1 MEAPEL
7 ADALRACLPDLARE
21 TVEAIGREVPGYARS
36 LDGPWGRT
44 LRDGVEGALARF
56 LDELEGG
63 RAREPS
69 AEGLY
74 AGLGRGEL
82 RAGRSLDAL
91 LSAYRLG
98 ARLAWERFCAV
109 GTAAGHDPARMYA
122 LAGAIFTYIDAIS
135 AESAAAY
142 AEAQSER
149 AGERA
154 RRRRALGRGLAGTA
168 ATREELE
175 ALARAA
181 AWTLPAQV
189 AALVVAGEPDPGR
202 LASRLGH
209 DVIAAAGEEGEVIAW
224 VPDPDAPGRRTEL
237 VAALVGER
245 AVLGPTVGVDAGAA
259 SLRRARLAHAA
270 VAAGHLAADGLL
282 VADEHLLGLVLH
294 GAAAPEALALADALL
309 APVDALAAGARARS
323 LATLR
328 AWLDQPGQIQRI
340 GGVLGVHPQT
350 VRYRLAGLRELLGEQ
365 ALEDPDHRF
374 ALAVA
379 VRARTGAG

>member
-1 MEAPEL
+1 MEAPDL
-7 ADALRACLPDLARE
+7 ADALRVCLPDLARE

-36 LDGPWGRT
+36 LDGPWGQT

-56 LDELEGG
+56 LDELEGSG
-63 RAREPS
+63 AHQPS

-109 GTAAGHDPARMYA
+109 GAAAGHEPARLYA

-154 RRRRALGRGLAGTA
+154 RRRRALGRGLAGA
-168 ATREELE
+168 AASRDELE

-181 AWTLPAQV
+181 AWTLPGQL
-189 AALVVAGEPDPGR
+189 AAVVVVGDSDPSR

-209 DVIAAAGEEGEVIAW
+209 EVIAAVGEEGEVIAW
-224 VPDPDAPGRRTEL
+224 VPDPDAPGRRAEL
-237 VAALVGER
+237 SAALAGER
-245 AVLGPTVGVDAGAA
+245 AVLGPTTAVDAGAA

-270 VAAGHLAADGLL
+270 ITTGQLPADGLL
-282 VADEHLLGLVLH
+282 VADEHLLGLILH
-294 GAAAPEALALADALL
+294 GAAAPEASALAEELL
-309 APVDALAAGARARS
+309 APLDTLAAGARTRS
-323 LATLR
+323 LTTLR

-340 GGVLGVHPQT
+340 GRVLGIHPQT
-350 VRYRLAGLRELLGEQ
+350 VRYRLAGLRELLGEE
-365 ALEDPDHRF
+365 ALEDPERRF

-379 VRARTGAG
+379 VRAREGGV

>member
-1 MEAPEL
+1 MEAPGL
-7 ADALRACLPDLARE
+7 AEALRPCLPELARE
-21 TVEAIGREVPGYARS
+21 TVAAIGSEVDGYARS
-36 LDGPWGRT
+36 LDGPWGQA

-56 LDELEGG
+56 LDELEGAG
-63 RAREPS
+63 PHRPS
-69 AEGLY
+69 TEGLY
-74 AGLGRGEL
+74 AALGRGEL

-109 GTAAGHDPARMYA
+109 AAAAGHDPAQLYA

-135 AESAAAY
+135 SESAAAY

-154 RRRRALGRGLAGTA
+154 RRRRALGRGLAA
-168 ATREELE
+168 AESTREELE

-181 AWTLPAQV
+181 AWGLPAQV
-189 AALVVAGEPDPGR
+189 AALVVAGELDPGR

-209 DVIAAAGEEGEVIAW
+209 EVIASVGEEDEVIAW
-224 VPDPDAPGRRTEL
+224 VPDPDAPGRRAEL
-237 VAALVGER
+237 VAALHGQR
-245 AVLGPTVGVDAGAA
+245 AVLGPTVAVDAGAV
-259 SLRRARLAHAA
+259 SLRRARLAHGAIRT
-270 VAAGHLAADGLL
+270 GHLPSHDLFA
-282 VADEHLLGLVLH
+282 ADEHLLELILH
-294 GAAAPEALALADALL
+294 GAAAPEVAALAVELL
-309 APVDALAAGARARS
+309 APLDALAAGARTRS

-350 VRYRLAGLRELLGEQ
+350 VRYRLAGLRELLGTE
-365 ALEDPDHRF
+365 ALDDPGRRF
-374 ALAVA
+374 ALSVA
-379 VRARTGAG
+379 VRASGAE